1 MQLNNK
7 SRLSSIVFFPISLL
21 YWGGVIIRDLLYRLK
36 IFKTNKVSCK
46 IISVGNVSI
55 GGTGKTPTAI
65 YLTCLLKNLNLKV
78 AIISRG
84 YKRNTKGLLVASRGD
99 GPTCT
104 LSDCGDEPYMMAKKL
119 KNIPIV
125 VDKNRYR
132 GCTYLVN
139 NFSPDVIIMDDG
151 FQHKSIYRDMDLV
164 LIDGSTNY
172 NDYKLLPNGILREPW
187 HELKRADAILVTKR
201 KPGPLLKRKLNE
213 LSIPI
218 FQTRITAMIGEAYQ
232 QPVKKIPTNE
242 KVFLFSGIG
251 NPQFFKKTIKH
262 MGFNICGTK
271 KFADHF
277 SYSKKDVN
285 NIEESAKTLNAK
297 YLLTTEKDWFKL
309 EKLEMRL
316 PVIVIEIKIKVE
328 KENEFLNLF
337 NNQAYI

>member
-1 MQLNNK
+1 MQIKNK
-7 SRLSSIVFFPISLL
+7 TILSDIVLSPISLL
-21 YWGGVIIRDLLYRLK
+21 YWGALIVRNLLYKLK
-36 IFKTNKVSCK
+36 IFKTSKISCK
-46 IISVGNVSI
+46 IISVGNIST
-55 GGTGKTPTAI
+55 GGTGKTPTVI
-65 YLTCLLKNLNLKV
+65 YLTHLLKDLNLNV

-84 YKRNTKGLLVASRGD
+84 YKRNTTGLLVASRGD
-99 GPTCT
+99 GPSCS

-125 VDKNRYR
+125 VDKNRIR
-132 GCTYLVN
+132 GCTYLVK

-151 FQHKSIYRDMDLV
+151 FQHKSIYRDLDLV

-172 NDYKLLPNGILREPW
+172 NEYKLLPSGILREPW
-187 HELKRADAILVTKR
+187 HELKRADAILLTKR
-201 KPGPLLKRKLNE
+201 IPGPLLKRKLNE

-218 FQTRITAMIGEAYQ
+218 FQTRITAMIGKTYL
-232 QPVKKIPTNE
+232 QPLKKIPTNE

-251 NPQFFKKTIKH
+251 NPEFFKKTAKH

-277 SYSKKDVN
+277 SYTKKDIDD
-285 NIEESAKTLNAK
+285 IEKSAKTLNAK

-316 PVIVIEIKIKVE
+316 PVIVIEIKIKIE
-328 KENEFLNLF
+328 KENQFLKLF
-337 NNQAYI
+337 NNRV

>member
-1 MQLNNK
+1 MQINNNIT
-7 SRLSSIVFFPISLL
+7 LSDIVFFPISLL
-21 YWGGVIIRDLLYRLK
+21 YWGALIVRDLLYRLK
-36 IFKTNKVSCK
+36 LLKTSKISCK
-46 IISVGNVSI
+46 IISVGNISI
-55 GGTGKTPTAI
+55 GGTGKTPTVI
-65 YLTCLLKNLNLKV
+65 YLTYLLKSLNLKV

-84 YKRNTKGLLVASRGD
+84 YKRNTTGLLVVSRGK
-99 GPTCT
+99 GPSCP

-172 NDYKLLPNGILREPW
+172 NDYKLLPSGVLREPW
-187 HELKRADAILVTKR
+187 HEIKRADAILLTK
-201 KPGPLLKRKLNE
+201 KIPGPLLKRKLNE
-213 LSIPI
+213 LTIPI
-218 FQTRITAMIGEAYQ
+218 FQTRITAMIGRSYL
-232 QPVKKIPTNE
+232 QPIKKIPIKE

-251 NPQFFKKTIKH
+251 NPQFFKKTIKQ
-262 MGFNICGTK
+262 MGFNICGAK
-271 KFADHF
+271 KFADHY
-277 SYSKKDVN
+277 SYTKKDIN

-309 EKLEMRL
+309 EKLETKL

-328 KENEFLNLF
+328 KENEFLKLL
-337 NNQAYI
+337 NN